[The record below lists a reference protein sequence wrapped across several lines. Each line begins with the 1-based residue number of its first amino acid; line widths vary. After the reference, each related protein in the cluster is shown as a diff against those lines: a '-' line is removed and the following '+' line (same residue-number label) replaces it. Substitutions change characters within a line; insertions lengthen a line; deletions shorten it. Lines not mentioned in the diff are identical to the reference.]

1 MSRVEEFFV
10 LHESK
15 RQREGEAKGGGSL
28 KVFGDYAKSG
38 PVTEG
43 VERKARQRAKRMP
56 PLAFK

>member
-1 MSRVEEFFV
+1 MLR
-10 LHESK
+10 ESK
-15 RQREGEAKGGGSL
+15 RQRGGEAKGGGL

-43 VERKARQRAKRMP
+43 VERKARQRVKRMP